1 MKTKLEKIK
10 SSTELPM
17 NWYRFIIFVLFPL
30 YVLGN
35 LDLAISEDTTFV
47 GIEGNILLAIFRILF
62 MSVSCYGLYKK
73 FDWSCDLYL
82 LVISLDMF
90 ITLSASG
97 VSLFL
102 ILIILFIYMYPQS
115 VYFSKREHL
124 FTNTTSLEK
133 SKKNNIK
140 K

>member
-17 NWYRFIIFVLFPL
+17 TWYRFIIFVLFPL

-73 FDWSCDLYL
+73 FDWSCALYL

>member
-1 MKTKLEKIK
+1 
-10 SSTELPM
+10 M
-17 NWYRFIIFVLFPL
+17 NWYRFIIFVSFPL

-47 GIEGNILLAIFRILF
+47 GLEGNRQLVIFRILF

-73 FDWSCDLYL
+73 FDWSCALYL

-97 VSLFL
+97 VSLFPS
-102 ILIILFIYMYPQS
+102 LIIFFIYVYPQS
-115 VYFSKREHL
+115 VYFSKRKHL
-124 FTNTTSLEK
+124 FTNSGSLFK
-133 SKKNNIK
+133 SKKRK
-140 K
+140 G